1 MTGVAI
7 MRTSMWV
14 IMGVGVATP
23 ACAQVTF
30 FEKQEV
36 FADCMKSRFPGFAPT
51 YQQAMA
57 ERDVC
62 NRVVDEKFAGM
73 VEIPRTPAVPTA
85 GSRDYEIEAF
95 LLREQ
100 LNSDLEAVNRE
111 YRLRRSGLLP

>member
-1 MTGVAI
+1 
-7 MRTSMWV
+7 MRTSMWL
-14 IMGVGVATP
+14 IAGVGFASPVT
-23 ACAQVTF
+23 AQVTF
-30 FEKQEV
+30 MDKQKV
-36 FADCMKSRFPGFAPT
+36 FADCMTTRFPGVAPT

-62 NRVVDEKFAGM
+62 DRVVDEKFAGM
-73 VEIPRTPAVPTA
+73 VEVPTTSAAPTA